1 MHMYCFKYLSSWK
14 LQYPHAMSNKGMF
27 CNDLL
32 DNSYFLI
39 RIKDRLL
46 ILFNQTCID
55 ILYICLTSLILRTQ
69 MERFLESAANK
80 IYC

>member
-1 MHMYCFKYLSSWK
+1 MHMYCLKYLSSWK
-14 LQYPHAMSNKGMF
+14 LQYPHAMLSNKGMF

-55 ILYICLTSLILRTQ
+55 ILYICLTSL
-69 MERFLESAANK
+69 
-80 IYC
+80 